1 MRRGDTRDSLLRLYD
16 MFRKKIPEIA
26 LRTTL
31 ILGHPGETDKD
42 FNELHEFIKEVRFDR
57 LGSFTYS
64 DEDHTIAFSLQ
75 DKVEHEVALERQA
88 VLMETQRNI
97 SLENN
102 QKFIGHKLEVLLDE
116 FDINT
121 GTFSGRTYRDAPE
134 IDNEVII
141 RINNK
146 NGKQKPGDFTSVLI
160 QDAAEYEL
168 YGSFVVK

>member
-1 MRRGDTRDSLLRLYD
+1 M
-16 MFRKKIPEIA
+16 
-26 LRTTL
+26 
-31 ILGHPGETDKD
+31 
-42 FNELHEFIKEVRFDR
+42 
-57 LGSFTYS
+57 
-64 DEDHTIAFSLQ
+64 
-75 DKVEHEVALERQA
+75 EHEVALERQA